1 VSETVPEAHAAKILI
16 VDHESGHVRLLET
29 LLGRAGY
36 VHLRSVTDARD
47 ALAVYEAFQPDL
59 VLLDLRMPG
68 IGGSEAG
75 SQIGAASPQTKIVLM
90 TADSGHS
97 SDRPTH
103 ISSGCA
109 VIDKRTLTPAALT
122 AVWESPAHR

>member
-1 VSETVPEAHAAKILI
+1 VV
-16 VDHESGHVRLLET
+16 
-29 LLGRAGY
+29 
-36 VHLRSVTDARD
+36 SVTGGFELVGTAGSGEEAV
-47 ALAVYEAFQPDL
+47 ALARTTRPDL